1 MTETQKEEVRKEV
14 FRQLG
19 YILPDVYNCEYVT
32 ESIIDDVIR
41 DIEDT
46 ADWDGYEDDEINLDD
61 VTMALGRVIVY
72 AIEKYKDND

>member
-14 FRQLG
+14 FRQLS